1 MEDITSLTFIIRP
14 ADQDNVRGRAVRRIF
29 ISSNAMKIAKL
40 FTGDV
45 VVLSVTSDICQPK
58 VGAHL
63 LSENLRVPKAVLRLE
78 TVGNRDD
85 MAVIRVSQ

>member
-1 MEDITSLTFIIRP
+1 MADITSLTFTIRA

-29 ISSNAMKIAKL
+29 ISNNAMKIAKL

-45 VVLSVTSDICQPK
+45 VVLSVTSDICQRK

-63 LSENLRVPKAVLRLE
+63 LSEKESAQSCVTPRVPSL
-78 TVGNRDD
+78 
-85 MAVIRVSQ
+85 

>member
-1 MEDITSLTFIIRP
+1 MADITSLTFIVRP

-29 ISSNAMKIAKL
+29 ISNNAMKIAKL

-45 VVLSVTSDICQPK
+45 VILSVTSDICQRK

-63 LSENLRVPKAVLRLE
+63 PSENESAESCVTPRVPSL
-78 TVGNRDD
+78 
-85 MAVIRVSQ
+85 